1 VITSDVLGALRRRWY
16 LLLLGAIG
24 SLGLVM
30 ATLSLV
36 PVTYQA
42 KAMIVLLPPHNLTN
56 TGGNPYLALGGLDS
70 VSGVLSRSMST
81 EVIAEDVQ
89 KVAPGAEFTVEPDA
103 TTSGPV
109 LLVTAEADSPAAALA
124 ATRKL
129 VDVAPRQ
136 MALLQRT
143 SGVDADSFITTSV
156 VTRDARAMPQHKAQ
170 IRAVLA
176 IGAASLAATVLGV
189 AWIDGM
195 LLLRRERRRLR
206 IVDEADDDQPLGAP
220 LATADERRRGRGRGK
235 NGRGGPSGG
244 SSGGSNGGS
253 SGGSDQTDR
262 PRDVRTRGRSRRVDK
277 SGRGVARE
285 HRRTRPPNLGM
296 AEGTPG

>member
-1 VITSDVLGALRRRWY
+1 
-16 LLLLGAIG
+16 
-24 SLGLVM
+24 
-30 ATLSLV
+30 
-36 PVTYQA
+36 
-42 KAMIVLLPPHNLTN
+42 
-56 TGGNPYLALGGLDS
+56 
-70 VSGVLSRSMST
+70 
-81 EVIAEDVQ
+81 
-89 KVAPGAEFTVEPDA
+89 
-103 TTSGPV
+103 
-109 LLVTAEADSPAAALA
+109 
-124 ATRKL
+124 
-129 VDVAPRQ
+129 
-136 MALLQRT
+136 
-143 SGVDADSFITTSV
+143 

-206 IVDEADDDQPLGAP
+206 IVDEADDDQPLGTP
-220 LATADERRRGRGRGK
+220 LASTADERRRRRGK

-253 SGGSDQTDR
+253 TGGSDQTDR

-277 SGRGVARE
+277 GGRGVARV
-285 HRRTRPPNLGM
+285 HRRPRPPNLGM